1 MNQTTATNPSD
12 SIKINFN
19 IFTYTL
25 PFVAFIFDHSSKRLM
40 NLPEKSLYLM
50 LKLIAIV
57 YYLGAYVLAL
67 QQPGVTSNY
76 YIVGNVNFIVFP
88 PVTLVY
94 AYLLRKKKLG

>member
-1 MNQTTATNPSD
+1 MDTGDN
-12 SIKINFN
+12 IKINFN

-25 PFVAFIFDHSSKRLM
+25 PFVAFIFDHSTKRLM

-67 QQPGVTSNY
+67 QQPGVMSNY

-88 PVTLVY
+88 PVTLLY
-94 AYLLRKKKLG
+94 ATLLRKKKLG

>member
-1 MNQTTATNPSD
+1 MNHSYGINASIGGNTTSPTTNSNPAD

-25 PFVAFIFDHSSKRLM
+25 PFVAFIFDHSTKRLM

-67 QQPGVTSNY
+67 Q
-76 YIVGNVNFIVFP
+76 
-88 PVTLVY
+88 
-94 AYLLRKKKLG
+94 